1 MGVSILFI
9 FLKERGDGGRRESRL
24 LLSISIMFNVCKA
37 LLPSLSPE
45 LPEIIK
51 EFENPAKNSEYLADI
66 RNYHC
71 TVKKIDPIN

>member
-1 MGVSILFI
+1 M
-9 FLKERGDGGRRESRL
+9 